1 MLPLPERLQAI
12 VKILEESNA
21 RIEESREAEATGF
34 LSFKPE
40 KLAQAVTQLTELVPL
55 HSTSLDFGCGNGSW
69 ALLTAAAGFPSYG
82 IDINER
88 LIAEARML
96 HSICVERNLIDP
108 NVVCKFVVGD
118 MIYPE
123 YREAYKKFRKEH
135 NENEQSMPIS
145 EEETNPYHALGISPR
160 ATDIIYC
167 WSWPAQSRFLYNY
180 LQDITKRSTI
190 FVLPSYIRY
199 TQGEHMN
206 ASLHQPNR
214 LMLDQF
220 GRAHSADVFIGKK
233 I

>member
-12 VKILEESNA
+12 VKVLEESNA
-21 RIEESREAEATGF
+21 RIEESREAEETGF

-40 KLAQAVTQLTELVPL
+40 KLAQAVMQLTELVPS
-55 HSTSLDFGCGNGSW
+55 HSISLDFGCGNGGW
-69 ALLTAAAGFPSYG
+69 ALLSAAAGFPTYG
-82 IDINER
+82 IDINEQ
-88 LIAEARML
+88 LIEEARMNYD
-96 HSICVERNLIDP
+96 ICVERNLIDP
-108 NVVCKFVVGD
+108 KVVCKFVVGD

-145 EEETNPYHALGISPR
+145 EEETNPYHELGISPR
-160 ATDIIYC
+160 TADIIYC

-180 LQDITKRSTI
+180 LQDTTKNSTI

-206 ASLHQPNR
+206 ASLRQPNR
-214 LMLDQF
+214 LILNHL
-220 GRAHSADVFIGKK
+220 GRAHSADIFIGKK